1 MSLTPIGSRLT
12 ASLADEYTRM
22 QNQWFFKWH
31 HIGGPMI
38 EIESFREKPIRYG
51 GIKFAGSAHAVY
63 WDTIRLYLR
72 KKIGTIFDD
81 VEHEL
86 ERYTLEIRDKALT
99 EAEGIVISFAAKIRA
114 AAVEKDR
121 VLRGDGV
128 RFPSPQNIG
137 GWPSAGDADI
147 RARVA
152 ELRRIYCDL
161 RVELGGGEVMFSSL
175 TNDRVT
181 LVKKDGTVVREN
193 IPATVSSKQ
202 ITTFMP
208 DLPIE
213 VGDHFLRQ
221 LPSKL
226 VEDYIVTDPAFR
238 SGVAPIPPHFQTKV
252 RRTDAP
258 LAPPQTIIATFHGAN
273 SRMNLNSTD
282 NSVNI
287 ASGISVDQLTSF
299 VAQVR
304 SSMPALPTEQQQ
316 AIGEPLAVL
325 EAEIANPAPSQSK
338 IRATLGSM
346 KTIAEGAAG
355 NLVATGI
362 SALIAQILGG
372 S

>member
-12 ASLADEYTRM
+12 GSLADEYTRM
-22 QNQWFFKWH
+22 QNEWFFKWH
-31 HIGGPMI
+31 HIGGPMV

-51 GIKFAGSAHAVY
+51 GIRFSGSAHAVY

-72 KKIGTIFDD
+72 KKTGAIFDD
-81 VEHEL
+81 IEHEL
-86 ERYTLEIRDKALT
+86 ERYTLETRDKALT
-99 EAEGIVISFAAKIRA
+99 EVETIVISFATRIRA

-121 VLRGDGV
+121 VLLGDGI
-128 RFPSPQNIG
+128 RFSSPQNIG

-161 RVELGGGEVMFSSL
+161 RVEVGGGEMMFSSL

-181 LVKKDGTVVREN
+181 LVKRDGTVVREN

-202 ITTFMP
+202 ITTLMP

-226 VEDYIVTDPAFR
+226 VEDYIVTDPGFR
-238 SGVAPIPPHFQTKV
+238 SGVSPIPPHFQTKV
-252 RRTDAP
+252 QRSDAP
-258 LAPPQTIIATFHGAN
+258 AASPQTIIATFHGAN
-273 SRMNLNSTD
+273 SRVNVNSTD

-287 ASGISVDQLTSF
+287 ASGISIDQLTSL

-304 SSMPALPTEQQQ
+304 SGMPALPAEQ
-316 AIGEPLAVL
+316 
-325 EAEIANPAPSQSK
+325 
-338 IRATLGSM
+338 
-346 KTIAEGAAG
+346 
-355 NLVATGI
+355 
-362 SALIAQILGG
+362 
-372 S
+372 